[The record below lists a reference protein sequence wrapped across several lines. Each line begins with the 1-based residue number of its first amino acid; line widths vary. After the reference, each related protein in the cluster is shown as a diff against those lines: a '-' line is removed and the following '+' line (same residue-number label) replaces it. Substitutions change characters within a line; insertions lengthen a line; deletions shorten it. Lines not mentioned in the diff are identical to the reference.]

1 MQNDYPLAPDK
12 LKIIKD
18 CSIKINMIKM
28 FDKNHKML
36 FHYQLNIGDDYNIS
50 ISKVKKLVSNI
61 SNKE

>member
-1 MQNDYPLAPDK
+1 
-12 LKIIKD
+12 
-18 CSIKINMIKM
+18 MIKM

-61 SNKE
+61 SNKEQHIFYYKNLKLYL

>member
-1 MQNDYPLAPDK
+1 
-12 LKIIKD
+12 
-18 CSIKINMIKM
+18 MIKM